1 MLQALLLLCNAQQKK
16 HFYLNFKKSTFD
28 KTKKT
33 NMKTKEKV
41 QTETTPEIQKL
52 KVELSV
58 QEWEAVL
65 AVIEQSS
72 SPHIQVKAVAAEL
85 VKQLQPQI
93 KDDKPQPS

>member
-1 MLQALLLLCNAQQKK
+1 
-16 HFYLNFKKSTFD
+16 
-28 KTKKT
+28 
-33 NMKTKEKV
+33 MKIKGKV
-41 QTETTPEIQKL
+41 TPVESEIQKL
-52 KVELSV
+52 KVELTV

-65 AVIEQSS
+65 AVIEQST

>member
-1 MLQALLLLCNAQQKK
+1 
-16 HFYLNFKKSTFD
+16 
-28 KTKKT
+28 
-33 NMKTKEKV
+33 MKTKETEV
-41 QTETTPEIQKL
+41 QTEKL

-58 QEWEAVL
+58 QEWEAIL
-65 AVIEQSS
+65 AVIEQST